1 MKYCSYFIVFLLLL
15 GCSKTPSVE
24 NDIKIVPIQIPVSS
38 VAGDALALGFEIS
51 GAGMPFLVL
60 ENSFGTSIIYGTRK
74 NEEIW
79 FTLPYQ
85 FTQKSGACAWSL
97 THNQEVSTSGTI
109 EISSSGPSAQLETY
123 LGPRSIYA
131 GNTDYSMLVTV
142 PTDTYDNPLT
152 DGTPVQ
158 IKRQNLDVF
167 ETYETETK
175 DLISWKRLFAVEKA
189 SRMLITS
196 SVQGNSSKERTVDVY
211 PSQATGFELY
221 SNRNHEYADGNQI
234 ITYETSV
241 IRDIY
246 NNTISDGTLVTFQV
260 TNKNGIKL
268 RTQGTTINGVAR
280 AQMLHPDEED
290 VWQVA
295 AYVTGAAKSNVE
307 LIAFKPAILDYDL
320 QISEDN
326 RTIQVG
332 PLYSFMKQLIPDGM
346 PIQLLIHAEN
356 NIQPEIQT
364 TSSVSGS
371 ATFELTY
378 EQFKEGAYHIEVQIA
393 GITKKQT
400 LQLHEK

>member
-1 MKYCSYFIVFLLLL
+1 MKYSSYFIVFLLLL

-24 NDIKIVPIQIPVSS
+24 SAIKIVPIQIPVSS
-38 VAGDALALGFEIS
+38 VAGDSLALGFEIS
-51 GAGMPFLVL
+51 GAGMPYLVL
-60 ENSFGTSIIYGTRK
+60 ENSLGTSISYGTRK

-85 FTQKSGACAWSL
+85 FTQKSGACSWSL
-97 THNQEVSTSGTI
+97 THNQVVSASGTI
-109 EISSSGPSAQLETY
+109 EISSSGPSVQLETY

-158 IKRQNLDVF
+158 IKRQNLDVL
-167 ETYETETK
+167 ETYETVTK
-175 DLISWKRLFAVEKA
+175 DLISWKRLFAVEKS

-196 SVQGNSSKERTVDVY
+196 SVQDTSSKELTVDVY

-234 ITYETSV
+234 ITFETSV
-241 IRDIY
+241 IRDTY
-246 NNTISDGTLVTFQV
+246 ENRISDGTLVTFQV

-268 RTQGTTINGVAR
+268 RTQGTTINGVAK
-280 AQMLHPDEED
+280 AQMLHPEEED
-290 VWQVA
+290 IWQVA
-295 AYVTGAAKSNVE
+295 AYITGAAKSNVE
-307 LIAFKPAILDYDL
+307 LVAFKSAILDYDL

-346 PIQLLIHAEN
+346 PIQLHIHAEN
-356 NIQPEIQT
+356 NIQPVIQT

-371 ATFELTY
+371 GTFELTH
-378 EQFKEGAYHIEVQIA
+378 EQFREGTYHIEVQIA